1 MSIYENIEWKDLPW
15 FTIMRYKKVY
25 NFVFKYCFFIFI
37 FIVAIVI
44 FIPLSKNT
52 VALNRV
58 DKYPQERQELLSI
71 LNKKKWDL
79 NDTNLETKIIQWDLS
94 KDDTAW
100 ELFSINNLIKYKW
113 FVMPRVV
120 HLKLNNTLKE
130 KSYYTSWYD
139 IDNLETFINDVIF
152 TDYKETLEINQEN
165 LLPLTDDSIAN
176 TFFVSCLESNPNW
189 LCRQFITNFI
199 NTFYVYNL
207 STDYAGLNKI
217 FNDIKGTEYIY
228 EFCDW
233 IMKFVSYTH
242 DVGADIEWIMS
253 QCWWWLYEEFLSIKS
268 FFGIQQQLSDWYIK
282 SSLSSDPDV
291 NAYKL
296 ISYQQILFNNVNEW
310 VINEANFTTYL
321 NYISALLKKDGSI
334 DPIYYDITYWINN
347 VFLIPNLNL
356 RKYKLTD
363 NKRSELDWII
373 NDIYAMNY
381 GSKLEWHFWLESK
394 ITNRELTSLW
404 ATSIA
409 NTIVTHEQNEMKQL
423 LKNLKWL
430 SYLRVTDEDI
440 KWNIIRINWYL
451 TVIWLDEPIFIS
463 ANFENKNW
471 KLIVNKIWI
480 TEYSNLAESL
490 NTLLAQQDYTFVDVY
505 EYINKSIKI
514 YSSDNLSTPC
524 EIIASKV
531 GSLWTISNCDSE
543 RIAIKRNDWTTY
555 RFTMKNYNLQSVT
568 ISDKELQDKISGYIS
583 WIYTNDATIPKVIS
597 NILAYYEDT
606 VDSPTEEAS
615 LNMIT
620 TLQIITQYL
629 WAEITNIQEQSD
641 WIISLKFSLW
651 DILFDGL
658 FNVDTDT
665 LYWLSFAEKGIKI
678 RKMELILNNN
688 NVNEINNFKVDPLKY
703 IEQYDKSAVT
713 QYQWQ

>member
-15 FTIMRYKKVY
+15 YTIMRYKKIY
-25 NFVFKYCFFIFI
+25 NFVFKYCFFILI
-37 FIVAIVI
+37 IVI
-44 FIPLSKNT
+44 SIIAFIQLSKNT
-52 VALNRV
+52 IALNRV
-58 DKYPQERQELLSI
+58 DKYPQERQKLLSE
-71 LNKKKWDL
+71 LNKKKWYLNNTDL
-79 NDTNLETKIIQWDLS
+79 ESKIIQWDLG
-94 KDDTAW
+94 KDDTLW

-113 FVMPRVV
+113 FVMPRVL
-120 HLKLNNTLKE
+120 HIKLDNTLKD
-130 KSYYTSWYD
+130 KSYYKSWYN

-217 FNDIKGTEYIY
+217 FNDIKWTEYIH
-228 EFCDW
+228 EFCEW

-253 QCWWWLYEEFLSIKS
+253 QCWGTLYEEFLSIKS

-282 SSLSSDPDV
+282 SNLSSDPDV

-296 ISYQQILFNNVNEW
+296 ISYQQILYNNVYEW

-321 NYISALLKKDGSI
+321 NYISSLLKKDGSI

-356 RKYKLTD
+356 KKYKLTD
-363 NKRSELDWII
+363 NKKSELDWII

-394 ITNRELTSLW
+394 ITNRELTKLW

-409 NTIVTHEQNEMKQL
+409 DTIIAHEQNEMLQL

-440 KWNIIRINWYL
+440 KWNIIRINGYL
-451 TVIWLDEPIFIS
+451 TVIWLEDPIFIS

-471 KLIVNKIWI
+471 KLIVDKIWI
-480 TEYSNLAESL
+480 TEYNNLAESL
-490 NTLLAQQDYTFVDVY
+490 NTLLTQQDYTFVDVY

-514 YSSDNLSTPC
+514 YSSANVSTPC
-524 EIIASKV
+524 EIITSKV
-531 GSLWTISNCDSE
+531 EWLWTISDCTPD
-543 RIAIKRNDWTTY
+543 RVTIKRDDGISF
-555 RFTMKNYNLQSVT
+555 RFIMKNYNLQNVK
-568 ISDKELQDKISGYIS
+568 ISDIKLEETINNYIS
-583 WIYTNDATIPKVIS
+583 WIYTNDMTIPKIIT
-597 NILAYYEDT
+597 NILSYYESTDET
-606 VDSPTEEAS
+606 PTEEAS

-620 TLQIITQYL
+620 ALQTISQYL
-629 WAEITNIQEQSD
+629 WVEISNIQEQSD
-641 WIISLKFSLW
+641 GTISIEFILW
-651 DILFDGL
+651 NISFNGL

-665 LYWLSFAEKGIKI
+665 LYWLSFADKGIKI
-678 RKMELILNNN
+678 KKMELILNNN
-688 NVNEINNFKVDPLKY
+688 NVNEINNFKADPLKY
-703 IEQYDKSAVT
+703 IEKYDKSAVT
-713 QYQWQ
+713 QYQSE